1 METVQGRTMVSRVEL
16 RPRVTYSSDNPS
28 RKLEEKLHHEA
39 HELCF
44 LANSVKTEITVRL
57 D

>member
-1 METVQGRTMVSRVEL
+1 L
-16 RPRVTYSSDNPS
+16 RDT
-28 RKLEEKLHHEA
+28 EEKLHHEA

-44 LANSVKTEITVRL
+44 LANSVKTVIEVRL